1 MEAEN
6 RINEWII
13 RFIEGDCPDDGM
25 HELLEWV
32 RESPE
37 HAETLFG
44 MKDLYDRN
52 RFRKGLTEQEIDA
65 GWARIV
71 AECGIREGGLP
82 SGSRSRDTAPKP
94 RRRGRFVLLHRVGIS
109 VAACIALVLAFTVSS
124 HLVRQEEWIVVT
136 NDTGSQDH
144 LILPDGSG
152 VWLYYGASI
161 SYPEHFEKNRRD
173 IRLTGEAFF
182 DVVADRTRPFV
193 VETPLLEVE
202 VLGTRFNLSASD
214 EAAQVVLESGS
225 VNLGR
230 LEAGEV
236 VRQVLLKPGEMAEVS
251 SRDDGIAVSEVDLQ
265 LYLSW
270 KDKYLTVRSQR
281 LEDVMR
287 MLSKSYNTT
296 IRIADRT
303 LCEERLS
310 GRFDQRQPLETIFR
324 IIDSVMPICYEFDGS
339 VWTILPRQ

>member
-1 MEAEN
+1 M
-6 RINEWII
+6 
-13 RFIEGDCPDDGM
+13 
-25 HELLEWV
+25 
-32 RESPE
+32 
-37 HAETLFG
+37 
-44 MKDLYDRN
+44 
-52 RFRKGLTEQEIDA
+52 
-65 GWARIV
+65 
-71 AECGIREGGLP
+71 
-82 SGSRSRDTAPKP
+82 
-94 RRRGRFVLLHRVGIS
+94 
-109 VAACIALVLAFTVSS
+109 
-124 HLVRQEEWIVVT
+124 RQEEWIVVT

-193 VETPLLEVE
+193 VETSLLEVE

-296 IRIADRT
+296 IRIADRM

-324 IIDSVMPICYEFDGS
+324 IIDSVMPIRYEFDGS
-339 VWTILPRQ
+339 AWTILPRQ

>member
-1 MEAEN
+1 MPAG
-6 RINEWII
+6 R
-13 RFIEGDCPDDGM
+13 GS
-25 HELLEWV
+25 
-32 RESPE
+32 SPN
-37 HAETLFG
+37 AASV
-44 MKDLYDRN
+44 KPICRRN
-52 RFRKGLTEQEIDA
+52 ISVGTP
-65 GWARIV
+65 
-71 AECGIREGGLP
+71 GIRCGVAA
-82 SGSRSRDTAPKP
+82 GSYYCA
-94 RRRGRFVLLHRVGIS
+94 GIGIS

-124 HLVRQEEWIVVT
+124 HLMCQKEWIVVT

-193 VETPLLEVE
+193 VETSLLEVE

-251 SRDDGIAVSEVDLQ
+251 SLR
-265 LYLSW
+265 
-270 KDKYLTVRSQR
+270 
-281 LEDVMR
+281 
-287 MLSKSYNTT
+287 
-296 IRIADRT
+296 
-303 LCEERLS
+303 
-310 GRFDQRQPLETIFR
+310 
-324 IIDSVMPICYEFDGS
+324 
-339 VWTILPRQ
+339 